1 MYQGLGQMLTMCIQ
15 HHQGCSETPKCA
27 YVIYGQ
33 PLNNCEIPYSFRV
46 VIWMVG
52 EFLDLEN
59 LLFLLRLSNDLHSG
73 VELSTHYH
81 QVLRL
86 CQGVDGTASAKRA
99 FIITS
104 LQ

>member
-1 MYQGLGQMLTMCIQ
+1 MMYVNI
-15 HHQGCSETPKCA
+15 
-27 YVIYGQ
+27 
-33 PLNNCEIPYSFRV
+33 NNCEIPYSFRV

-59 LLFLLRLSNDLHSG
+59 LLFLLRLSNDLHSR

-99 FIITS
+99 LIITS
-104 LQ
+104 LQLNFLICLQDLFASRAIYILI

>member
-1 MYQGLGQMLTMCIQ
+1 MFVDI
-15 HHQGCSETPKCA
+15 
-27 YVIYGQ
+27 
-33 PLNNCEIPYSFRV
+33 NNCGIPYSFRV

-59 LLFLLRLSNDLHSG
+59 LLFLLRLSNDLYSRIK
-73 VELSTHYH
+73 LSTHYH

-86 CQGVDGTASAKRA
+86 SQGVDGIASAKRA

-104 LQ
+104 LQLNFLIFVSEDIFDNIRSLLGGL